1 MELMKIFRR
10 DWGDVSTMHR
20 TFALLSTTSL
30 LAFLL
35 AFSTGCNK
43 GGATAPASTTTPVA
57 AFTVTAIVPVAGATC
72 VATNAVIQ
80 ITFSGAANPAMVD
93 SANIQVAG
101 SNNSAVPGAVTY
113 NATTDVG
120 TFTPTAALA
129 SNEAFTVTVSSVES
143 SANVVMQTPFTAKFT
158 SGPCTAAKP
167 QYQSSLYSLSSD
179 GPPNG
184 QVSVDTTGSVTV
196 QLTGVTDSTA
206 FTVQFCPDVP
216 FGSSS
221 PVCFN
226 VGSISSDSSGNATTS
241 MAFPK
246 SGSWSGDFEL
256 VSNGTAVYQTTYV
269 PGENSQVYMST
280 LQPDS
285 TVNGQG
291 VSNNSPQD
299 PLTSGSVTLSNGS
312 FQFQLTGAVPN
323 AIYSAGA
330 CELVAGSS
338 CYQLDNSQ
346 SISGF
351 TTNGNGDV
359 TFTVLDNGPGDI
371 FSVGRTGS
379 AEGFEGG
386 FLIP

>member
-1 MELMKIFRR
+1 MQ
-10 DWGDVSTMHR
+10 R

-30 LAFLL
+30 LALLL

-43 GGATAPASTTTPVA
+43 AGSTAPASTAPPPA
-57 AFTVTAIVPVAGATC
+57 AFTVMAIAPLAGATC
-72 VATNAVIQ
+72 VATNADIQ

-93 SANIQVAG
+93 STNIQVAG
-101 SNNSAVPGAVTY
+101 SSNSAVPGAVTY
-113 NATTDVG
+113 DTTTDVG
-120 TFTPTAALA
+120 TFTPKAALA
-129 SNEAFTVTVSSVES
+129 SNEAFTVTVNSVES
-143 SANVVMQTPFTAKFT
+143 SAGVVMQTPFTAKFT
-158 SGPCTAAKP
+158 SGPCAAAKP

-179 GPPNG
+179 NPPNG

-196 QLTGVTDSTA
+196 QLTGVTASTA

-226 VGSISSDSSGNATTS
+226 IGSVSSDSSGNATTS

-246 SGSWSGDFEL
+246 SGSWAGDFEF
-256 VSNGTAVYQTTYV
+256 VSNGTAVYVTTYV
-269 PGENSQVYMST
+269 PGENSQVYLST

-285 TVNGQG
+285 TVNGQV

-299 PLTSGSVTLSNGS
+299 PLTSGSVNLSNGS

-323 AIYSAGA
+323 AIYSATA
-330 CELVAGSS
+330 CELIAGSS

-371 FSVGRTGS
+371 FSVGRIGS
-379 AEGFEGG
+379 ADGFEGG
-386 FLIP
+386 FLVP